1 MMQPMGAKHVAS
13 RLIASIWRFALTQP
27 PMNCVKF
34 HTIFYSETLA
44 NVDFLRICTGGLFM
58 RNDEKNCAADY
69 APYLTPVMPYITLL
83 IVWVAL
89 VLWAGEAYHS
99 WHIVM

>member
-1 MMQPMGAKHVAS
+1 LSQRG
-13 RLIASIWRFALTQP
+13 F
-27 PMNCVKF
+27 
-34 HTIFYSETLA
+34 LA
-44 NVDFLRICTGGLFM
+44 NLHGGLFM

>member
-1 MMQPMGAKHVAS
+1 
-13 RLIASIWRFALTQP
+13 
-27 PMNCVKF
+27 
-34 HTIFYSETLA
+34 
-44 NVDFLRICTGGLFM
+44 M